1 MTAPDGPAGPVR
13 RLAGAR
19 LASMIGTGAASAAIV
34 YEVYALTGS
43 ALWITAVLISTT
55 AVSSVFLPF
64 AGLLADTLGRRRVM
78 IASDCLA
85 ALCFAL
91 LAVGWP
97 APAIVAL
104 AALAALAEAPFLPA
118 SAAAVPDLVGEDRLS
133 WANGL
138 LDAAANLG
146 RAAGPILAIPLL
158 AFGDPRLVYGCNAI
172 SFLVSAALVLSVP
185 LRGST
190 RGREPHRRRWLAQG
204 VRHIRGTPGIHLVL
218 ASSVA
223 AYVTTSFAMVAEP
236 VLADEF
242 GAGVLGY
249 NLMNAGWATGL
260 VLGGWL
266 AGRRLS
272 AATEPRAMLA
282 GRLVMGTGMVAVPLT
297 PWFATVPPLMAV
309 GGFGSGMLV
318 VAVHSQL
325 QRLSPDRIRGTI
337 FALFEGAGTAAFL
350 LGVLL
355 AGFVVEHVG
364 YRAAY
369 VTAGVGTLVTA
380 VPLYLNL
387 ARQRPDVSRL

>member
-1 MTAPDGPAGPVR
+1 MTAADRPAWPVR

-34 YEVYALTGS
+34 YEVYELTGS

-55 AVSSVFLPF
+55 AVSAVFLPF
-64 AGLLADTLGRRRVM
+64 AGVLADTLGRRRVM

-118 SAAAVPDLVGEDRLS
+118 SAAAVPDLVDEARLS

-138 LDAAANLG
+138 LAAAASLG
-146 RAAGPILAIPLL
+146 RAAGPVLAIPLL
-158 AFGDPRLVYGCNAI
+158 AFGDTRLVYGCNAV
-172 SFLVSAALVLSVP
+172 SFLISAALVLWVP
-185 LRGST
+185 LRRDT
-190 RGREPHRRRWLAQG
+190 RGHRRPRGQWLAGG
-204 VRHIRGTPGIHLVL
+204 VRHIRATPGIHLVL

-236 VLADEF
+236 ILADDF

-272 AATEPRAMLA
+272 AATEPRALFA
-282 GRLVMGTGMVAVPLT
+282 GRLVMGAGMVAVPLS
-297 PWFATVPPLMAV
+297 PWFAAVPPLMAV
-309 GGFGSGMLV
+309 GGFGSGMLL

-325 QRLSPDRIRGTI
+325 QRLTPGRLRGTV

-369 VTAGVGTLVTA
+369 LTAGVGTLVTA

>member
-1 MTAPDGPAGPVR
+1 MTTTDRPTWPVR

-43 ALWITAVLISTT
+43 AWWITAVLISTT

-64 AGLLADTLGRRRVM
+64 AGVLADTLGRRRVM

-91 LAVGWP
+91 LALGWP

-133 WANGL
+133 RANGL
-138 LDAAANLG
+138 LAAAANLG
-146 RAAGPILAIPLL
+146 RLAGPVLAIPLL
-158 AFGDPRLVYGCNAI
+158 AVGEPRHVYASNAV

-185 LRGST
+185 LR
-190 RGREPHRRRWLAQG
+190 RHARAREPHRNRWLAEG
-204 VRHIRGTPGIHLVL
+204 VRHIRATPGINLVL

-236 VLADEF
+236 ILADDF

-272 AATEPRAMLA
+272 AATEPQALLT
-282 GRLVMGTGMVAVPLT
+282 GRLVMGTGMLAVPLS
-297 PWFATVPPLMAV
+297 PWFAVVPPLMAV
-309 GGFGSGMLV
+309 GGFGSGMLL

-325 QRLSPDRIRGTI
+325 QRLSPDRIRGTV
-337 FALFEGAGTAAFL
+337 FALFEGAGTGAFL
-350 LGVLL
+350 AGVLL
-355 AGFVVEHVG
+355 GGFVVEQVG

-369 VTAGVGTLVTA
+369 VTAGVGTLITA

-387 ARQRPDVSRL
+387 RRQRPDVSRP